1 MIFFRGVNLSST
13 VIIYDLHRFM
23 TSSSSVHRFIT
34 NQFNDLLPVGLLAQ
48 LVERCTGFLFATA
61 KVVYNC
67 DDLLSYNFSL
77 RSSHIWFSYILN
89 FKQLHCLTS
98 REKITIVTLPLSTY
112 SFNRKLSSNKIT
124 ALPEKLFANQIYL
137 RHL

>member
-48 LVERCTGFLFATA
+48 LVERCTGFLFATEKIMSITA
-61 KVVYNC
+61 MI
-67 DDLLSYNFSL
+67 FF
-77 RSSHIWFSYILN
+77 HIIFHYAVLIYDFHL
-89 FKQLHCLTS
+89 FLTS
-98 REKITIVTLPLSTY
+98 NNYIV
-112 SFNRKLSSNKIT
+112 
-124 ALPEKLFANQIYL
+124 
-137 RHL
+137 

>member
-1 MIFFRGVNLSST
+1 MIFFRGVILSRT

-61 KVVYNC
+61 KVV
-67 DDLLSYNFSL
+67 SITAMIFF
-77 RSSHIWFSYILN
+77 HIIFHYAVLTYD
-89 FKQLHCLTS
+89 FHLFLTS
-98 REKITIVTLPLSTY
+98 NNYIV
-112 SFNRKLSSNKIT
+112 
-124 ALPEKLFANQIYL
+124 
-137 RHL
+137 